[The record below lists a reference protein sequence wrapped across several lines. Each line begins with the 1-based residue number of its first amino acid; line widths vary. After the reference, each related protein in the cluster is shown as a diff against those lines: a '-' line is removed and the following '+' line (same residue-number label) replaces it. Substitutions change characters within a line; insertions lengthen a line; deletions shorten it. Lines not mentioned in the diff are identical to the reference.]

1 MVRERSRV
9 QISPAAPFKSN
20 KFSHLD
26 QRKIH
31 PPVNFCGNRQGT
43 ETILQ
48 HFSCKTR
55 TAMYCIC
62 FLITDMSVVTGS
74 VLYRCIADE
83 RKDRCVPLVIVFEPR
98 RPEDALAFMGIDAK
112 AGTCFQP
119 DAEIPATVA
128 TITSYLKIKLVSL
141 STSRPVQLETNSHDQ
156 ADDIQHYRTTMC
168 QHFIEPQQET
178 GLGPSATPVK
188 SIVPPRGMAGLS
200 PK

>member
-1 MVRERSRV
+1 
-9 QISPAAPFKSN
+9 
-20 KFSHLD
+20 
-26 QRKIH
+26 
-31 PPVNFCGNRQGT
+31 
-43 ETILQ
+43 
-48 HFSCKTR
+48 
-55 TAMYCIC
+55 MYCIC